1 MGSKSETTKLQK
13 ELKMIEISPITR
25 LEGEAKISI
34 FLDDEG
40 NVDDA
45 YFQVIE
51 LRGFE
56 RFCVGRP
63 VEELPRIV
71 TRICGVCSWAHHM
84 AGSKTIDEI
93 YDVYPEG
100 AARKIRELGYH
111 AHIIHSHLAHFY
123 ALAGPDIFLG
133 PDADPVMRNI
143 FGLYQTFKD
152 ITKEAIIT
160 RIYAQ
165 KIQEMIGGTAVHPN
179 CGVPGGVSAPLTKEK
194 KAKIE
199 EYSKAILEFTK
210 KSVALFQDT
219 IEKRKDLSELI
230 LGDVYYH
237 KTYYMGLVDDKNKLQ
252 LYDGD
257 VRVVS
262 PDGKEV
268 ARFKGRDYLEYIAEH
283 VEPWSYL
290 KFPYLKFV
298 GWKGLVDGENSGVYR
313 VNTLARFNVSDGFIC
328 MQKIN

>member
-84 AGSKTIDEI
+84 ASSKTIDEI
-93 YDVYPEG
+93 YGVYPEG

-111 AHIIHSHLAHFY
+111 AHIVHSHLAHFY

-179 CGVPGGVSAPLTKEK
+179 
-194 KAKIE
+194 
-199 EYSKAILEFTK
+199 Y
-210 KSVALFQDT
+210 
-219 IEKRKDLSELI
+219 
-230 LGDVYYH
+230 
-237 KTYYMGLVDDKNKLQ
+237 
-252 LYDGD
+252 
-257 VRVVS
+257 
-262 PDGKEV
+262 
-268 ARFKGRDYLEYIAEH
+268 
-283 VEPWSYL
+283 
-290 KFPYLKFV
+290 
-298 GWKGLVDGENSGVYR
+298 
-313 VNTLARFNVSDGFIC
+313 
-328 MQKIN
+328 